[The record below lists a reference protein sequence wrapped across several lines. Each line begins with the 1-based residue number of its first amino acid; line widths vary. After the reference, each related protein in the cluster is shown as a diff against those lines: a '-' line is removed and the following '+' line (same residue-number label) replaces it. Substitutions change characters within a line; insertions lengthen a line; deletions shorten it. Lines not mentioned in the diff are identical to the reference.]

1 LVAAAHSFGH
11 ANPFERTQVN
21 QVVRT
26 TIARTT
32 FVIDGKGRIS
42 AIFHKVKPDAHID
55 LVQSALATLIKK

>member
-11 ANPFERTQVN
+11 ANPSERRQVN
-21 QVVRT
+21 QVVLP
-26 TIARTT
+26 IARTT